1 MPHLHF
7 FQGETPLFV
16 HLLRPGRTVLG
27 RSDRCDV
34 ALPSEDVSRVHCLVE
49 QRADGWWLTDR
60 SRNGTQVNGEDVER
74 RQLQDGDVLGIGDY
88 AARFALVG
96 DRGVESPTATAP
108 RTAASHE
115 ELVEVSPDG
124 VAASRAQLRF
134 TTGPLDGRLVVL
146 KQARTTVGGA
156 GADIVLGG
164 DLPSVVARIRVVRGR
179 VMVEPGEGAILLA
192 GVRLRQI
199 TPIYSGEELRVGDHG
214 FTVEVEI
221 EEELEEADQ
230 FGQMVGRE
238 PVMRRLFGVLVR
250 IAGHDDPALLTGETG
265 TGKELAARGL
275 HDSGPRRDG
284 PFVALNCASI
294 AETLFESEL
303 FGHEKGS
310 FTGATRRQDGAFQ
323 RAHGGTLLLDEIGEM
338 GLDEQAKLLR
348 ALESGEVRRV
358 GSGPPEFP
366 DVRVIAATNRDLA
379 TLVHEKQFR
388 GDLYFRLAVLAVRLP
403 PLRDRRGDIG
413 LLAQTLLDRV
423 HPGARLT
430 PAAVGALEEYD
441 WPGNVRELRNVLTR
455 AFVLGGPHITAGNL
469 SFHPWAFDGELPMR
483 QSEDH
488 PERRSIVQA
497 LHQHGGNRTRAAR
510 ALGIPRSSLLYKMKK
525 WDVQ

>member
-34 ALPSEDVSRVHCLVE
+34 ALPTEDVSRVHCLVE

-60 SRNGTQVNGEDVER
+60 SRNGTQVNGEAIER
-74 RQLQDGDVLGIGDY
+74 HQLKDGDVLGIGDY
-88 AARFALVG
+88 TARFALAG

-108 RTAASHE
+108 RVAASHE
-115 ELVEVSPDG
+115 EIVEVSPDG
-124 VAASRAQLRF
+124 VAAIRAQIRF
-134 TTGPLDGRLVVL
+134 TTGPLEGRLVVL

-179 VMVEPGEGAILLA
+179 VMVEPGDAAILLA

-199 TPIYSGEELRVGDHG
+199 TPIFTGEELRVGDHG
-214 FTVEVEI
+214 FAVEVEI
-221 EEELEEADQ
+221 EEEVEEANQ
-230 FGQMVGRE
+230 FGQMVGCE
-238 PVMRRLFGVLVR
+238 PLMRRLFGVLTR
-250 IAGHDDPALLTGETG
+250 MAGHDQHVLLSGETG

-284 PFVALNCASI
+284 PFVAVNCAAI

-303 FGHEKGS
+303 FGHEKGA
-310 FTGATRRQDGAFQ
+310 FTGASRRQDGAFQ
-323 RAHGGTLLLDEIGEM
+323 RAHGGTLFLDEIGEM

-358 GSGPPEFP
+358 GGGPPEFP
-366 DVRVIAATNRDLA
+366 DVRVISATNSDLN
-379 TLVHEKQFR
+379 TLVHEERFR
-388 GDLYFRLAVLAVRLP
+388 SDLYFRIA
-403 PLRDRRGDIG
+403 
-413 LLAQTLLDRV
+413 
-423 HPGARLT
+423 
-430 PAAVGALEEYD
+430 
-441 WPGNVRELRNVLTR
+441 
-455 AFVLGGPHITAGNL
+455 
-469 SFHPWAFDGELPMR
+469 
-483 QSEDH
+483 
-488 PERRSIVQA
+488 
-497 LHQHGGNRTRAAR
+497 
-510 ALGIPRSSLLYKMKK
+510 
-525 WDVQ
+525 